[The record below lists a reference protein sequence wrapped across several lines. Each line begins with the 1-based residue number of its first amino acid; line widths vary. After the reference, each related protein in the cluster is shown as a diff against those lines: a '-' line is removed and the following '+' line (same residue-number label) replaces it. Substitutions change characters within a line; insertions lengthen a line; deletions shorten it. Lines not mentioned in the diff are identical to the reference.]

1 MIHRGGTFAP
11 ESSAWVTPKDES
23 GKLDKPNYPFFR
35 QAEKWELGNDSPR
48 DQRRIRETRSPPL
61 ALGGSKMFVSK
72 V

>member
-35 QAEKWELGNDSPR
+35 QEEKRELGKDPLVISDESER
-48 DQRRIRETRSPPL
+48 LGALRWHSEGQRCS
-61 ALGGSKMFVSK
+61 
-72 V
+72 

>member
-35 QAEKWELGNDSPR
+35 QEEKWELGNDSPR
-48 DQRRIRETRSPPL
+48 DQRRIRENPL
-61 ALGGSKMFVSK
+61 ALGGSKMFLSK